1 MFTECSTKTLK
12 IFFLVYFIFFFF
24 TDAMKATWLRF
35 VFIFFSFINYCS
47 LDAWS
52 FASDLMTR
60 IYVGQFAVVLI
71 FYYTLIYYRKKIY
84 TLTSL
89 VCFHKC
95 IFRFLV
101 LKKMVVIWNFTSGHF
116 FFVVL
121 IVTYLLPYWSNCFLV
136 RSFLVMKCPVTV
148 RFLRGR
154 SALRK
159 SNLGFHLSGIFI
171 LNVWLNSLW
180 LESLNMN

>member
-116 FFVVL
+116 FFCGS
-121 IVTYLLPYWSNCFLV
+121 YC
-136 RSFLVMKCPVTV
+136 
-148 RFLRGR
+148 
-154 SALRK
+154 
-159 SNLGFHLSGIFI
+159 HLSA
-171 LNVWLNSLW
+171 SL
-180 LESLNMN
+180 LVKLFSCSFFSCHEMSSDRQVFTRQKCFEKI